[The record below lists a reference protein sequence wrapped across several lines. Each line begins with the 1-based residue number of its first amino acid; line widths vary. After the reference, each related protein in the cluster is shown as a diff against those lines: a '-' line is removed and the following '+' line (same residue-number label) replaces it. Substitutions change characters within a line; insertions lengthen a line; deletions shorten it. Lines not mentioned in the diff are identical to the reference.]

1 MYCSRMSML
10 FVLASV
16 AACATRDD
24 AGRTK
29 GLSRDSALIAELETQ
44 NTHQLRLPD
53 ACRTVAPQPQATVRR
68 MIVAKELARQA
79 GEAEILGN
87 LRDASALLRRASAL
101 DATDPSTAYHLGR
114 VSEAILDSTGAV
126 AAYCRY
132 LTLGADSI
140 ESADVRRRVDGLS
153 QSVASKSTHVGQ
165 SLATHQPAPS
175 ARMRQPIRRQAT
187 PRSRVLARS
196 SRETSLPRSSPASTR
211 PPASTGGV
219 TQASTRARP
228 VDNRASGQQTTTPA
242 RRGGISGVAGAIIG
256 GVTSPT
262 GKVVA
267 IGAAVGGI
275 LVMLIARR

>member
-196 SRETSLPRSSPASTR
+196 SGAAALPRRSPASTR
-211 PPASTGGV
+211 PAITGGV
-219 TQASTRARP
+219 TQASARARP
-228 VDNRASGQQTTTPA
+228 VDNRASGPQTTTPA
-242 RRGGISGVAGAIIG
+242 RRGGIGGVAGAIIG
-256 GVTSPT
+256 GVTSPK

-275 LVMLIARR
+275 LAVLIARR